1 MFVSR
6 LAPAARGARKGRG
19 AETTAQFGNHEPTQQ
34 QEGAGS
40 AQPRWVEVCGPMAT
54 GGWDEAILQLEQ
66 ASASTAAR
74 VDALDQITLIC
85 QQREW
90 ELGGQDAHELIGAL
104 RDRLSDSNWCALG
117 LGACALAPLPGRP
130 QRPPPSPAGARARAP
145 APALRPPSP
154 AR

>member
-1 MFVSR
+1 MMMSR
-6 LAPAARGARKGRG
+6 PNNTGRCRLRAAPLGR
-19 AETTAQFGNHEPTQQ
+19 
-34 QEGAGS
+34 
-40 AQPRWVEVCGPMAT
+40 EVCGPMAT

-117 LGACALAPLPGRP
+117 FGARALAPLPERP
-130 QRPPPSPAGARARAP
+130 QRPPPAPVGARARAP
-145 APALRPPSP
+145 APPSAPRTPP
-154 AR
+154 ADCG